1 LTSLGVRVARI
12 DEDLLQRLAALQAP
26 VLERTLM
33 PVARAADDSVLWI
46 AAAAV
51 IAAAREPPREKGS
64 RSGHRNLGREQL
76 DRQSSGQAT
85 QLPYPPRPETGTCAT
100 PNPAQ
105 GLVQLPL
112 RSHRASAVAFAIVAS
127 DAHKALTAALT
138 GPGRCCRAVPS
149 IHRHALSQR
158 RHCRRRTGCR
168 CRHDSSPLH
177 SPRQKCD
184 LAAWSQCPNPRAAA
198 GPESHCGQLRRQ
210 YRADLHN
217 ARRDLLERW

>member
-1 LTSLGVRVARI
+1 VDCHGAFRSQPSASRSTNCCCRRAAPWLRRLTSLGVRVARI

-26 VLERTLM
+26 VLDRTLM

-149 IHRHALSQR
+149 IHRHALS
-158 RHCRRRTGCR
+158 GV
-168 CRHDSSPLH
+168 
-177 SPRQKCD
+177 
-184 LAAWSQCPNPRAAA
+184 
-198 GPESHCGQLRRQ
+198 
-210 YRADLHN
+210 
-217 ARRDLLERW
+217 